1 MVQKNSA
8 ASTPAAVRG
17 RPRSFNTDEVLQRVR
32 DTFWK
37 YGFAGTSMDQLSAAT
52 GLHKPSLY
60 GAFGDKKA
68 LYLAALDNY
77 LAEVRAEFAEAF
89 AVPGLFDSLYE
100 VTERSIDKF
109 LRGKGDGSGCFM
121 MSTAMPEAAEHAEI
135 SAVVRGSMES
145 LERAFQRRFEKAVDE
160 GEIPAGADPRTL
172 TMIMVANHYELS
184 GRARAGYSRDELR
197 NHADRALDLV
207 KALLGHPT
215 NDR

>member
-1 MVQKNSA
+1 MVQKISA
-8 ASTPAAVRG
+8 LPARG
-17 RPRSFNTDEVLQRVR
+17 RPRSFDTDEVLARVR

-37 YGFAGTSMDQLSAAT
+37 YGYTGTSMDQLSAAT

-89 AVPGLFDSLYE
+89 AVPELFESLYA

-109 LRGKGDGSGCFM
+109 LRGKSDGSGCFM
-121 MSTAMPEAAEHAEI
+121 MATAMPEAAEHPDI
-135 SAVVRGSMES
+135 SAKVRESMES
-145 LERAFQRRFEKAVDE
+145 LERAFLRRLQKAQEE
-160 GEIPAGADPRTL
+160 GELPAGPDPRVL
-172 TMIMVANHYELS
+172 TMILVANHYELS

-197 NHADRALDLV
+197 AHADRALDLV
-207 KALLGHPT
+207 RSLAGQPT